1 MYSSTPEWRICS
13 PNKTSRLQVSLF
25 FFFYFSVCDTL
36 PQVQVQ
42 HNLSPVLLCVGL
54 HTHHLRS
61 LSTQHKPFNKVKE
74 ARKDSLSLRQ
84 YHQIYCLRSRPC
96 SAWAACIVP
105 TLIPRVPH
113 YFLGRATFPGQ
124 SADFTTAR
132 THLVSDVDLGEAE
145 SLQMNA
151 GGADGRSRGLH
162 QQLLQIL
169 ANKGPSLLD
178 DLCDKTRGYYICPQ
192 VCIQKW
198 QDLKFFFF

>member
-1 MYSSTPEWRICS
+1 M
-13 PNKTSRLQVSLF
+13 TSLLSKQDLRLQVSF
-25 FFFYFSVCDTL
+25 VFFYFSVCDAL
-36 PQVQVQ
+36 PQIQVQ

-74 ARKDSLSLRQ
+74 ARKDDLSLQQ
-84 YHQIYCLRSRPC
+84 YHQIYCLRYRSC

-105 TLIPRVPH
+105 TLIPWVPH
-113 YFLGRATFPGQ
+113 YFLGRGTFPGQ
-124 SADFTTAR
+124 IAAFTTTR

-151 GGADGRSRGLH
+151 GGANGRSHGLH

-169 ANKGPSLLD
+169 AKKGPSLLD
-178 DLCDKTRGYYICPQ
+178 DLHDKTHGYYVSPQ
-192 VCIQKW
+192 VWI
-198 QDLKFFFF
+198 